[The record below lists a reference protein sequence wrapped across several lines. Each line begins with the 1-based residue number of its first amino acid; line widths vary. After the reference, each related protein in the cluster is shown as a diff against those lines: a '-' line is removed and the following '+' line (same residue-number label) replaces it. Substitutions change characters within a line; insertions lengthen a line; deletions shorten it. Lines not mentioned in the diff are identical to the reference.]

1 MNSGEVLIKFLTS
14 LIMAVDV
21 GPDGF
26 VTAKRPESDNG
37 GRASLGIRALASV
50 GTGVTR

>member
-1 MNSGEVLIKFLTS
+1 MNNGEVLIKFLAS

-26 VTAKRPESDNG
+26 VTAKRPESGNG
-37 GRASLGIRALASV
+37 GRAIVSAQSMH
-50 GTGVTR
+50 